1 MADPNAPAGLGAGGE
16 QLPQPPPLHPAVVEL
31 LRRSEDSRQT
41 HNQIL
46 QTLVQNMANQGGG
59 GNPRRGYPA
68 FLATEP
74 PIFQGSK
81 EPLDAD
87 FWLSAIE
94 EKFGLFPCDD
104 QEKVAFAAHQLRD
117 AAGVWWKSYK
127 TQIAQGHQITWDE
140 FRQVFRAHHIPASVV
155 AIKREEFLK
164 LTQGNR
170 SV

>member
-1 MADPNAPAGLGAGGE
+1 
-16 QLPQPPPLHPAVVEL
+16 
-31 LRRSEDSRQT
+31 
-41 HNQIL
+41 
-46 QTLVQNMANQGGG
+46 MANQGGG

-127 TQIAQGHQITWDE
+127 AQIAQGHQITWDE
-140 FRQVFRAHHIPASVV
+140 FCQVLEPIILLLVLSLSRGKNFS
-155 AIKREEFLK
+155 
-164 LTQGNR
+164 
-170 SV
+170 S

>member
-1 MADPNAPAGLGAGGE
+1 MADPNAPVGLGADGE

-41 HNQIL
+41 QNQIL

-81 EPLDAD
+81 DHWMLTFLLVPLRKNLDY
-87 FWLSAIE
+87 FH
-94 EKFGLFPCDD
+94 
-104 QEKVAFAAHQLRD
+104 VM
-117 AAGVWWKSYK
+117 
-127 TQIAQGHQITWDE
+127 
-140 FRQVFRAHHIPASVV
+140 
-155 AIKREEFLK
+155 IKRKLLSRLINSVMPRENGGKVTRLK
-164 LTQGNR
+164 LLKVIKSLGMN
-170 SV
+170 SAKF